1 MSQKGRLESIK
12 NIIHREKKVI
22 VTELSK
28 QFDVTEETIRRDLD
42 KLEEEGLVTRTYGGA
57 VLNIDKLTEGIQYY
71 KRATIN
77 VEAKKRIAKNVVKQ
91 IGDSLTIGLD
101 SSTTAFEVACL
112 LREREDITIITNSV
126 PIMNELSQSKVNILS
141 IGGMLNKNSLS
152 LQGYVAKEALKNY
165 NIDIAIISCK
175 GISLEQGASDT
186 DEMEADIKKE
196 MLAHANSVIL
206 MADDSK
212 FDKVAFVKI
221 ANLNVFSLIVTN
233 RKPRQD
239 WIDKLSLIS
248 TNILF

>member
-1 MSQKGRLESIK
+1 MSQKERLDSIK
-12 NIIHREKKVI
+12 SIIRQEKKVI

-28 QFDVTEETIRRDLD
+28 HFSVTEETIRRDLD

-57 VLNIDKLTEGIQYY
+57 VLNADKMIEGIQYY

-77 VEAKKRIAKNVVKQ
+77 ADAKKKIAKNVLKE
-91 IGDSLTIGLD
+91 IGNSLTIGLD
-101 SSTTAFEVACL
+101 SSTTAFEVASL
-112 LREREDITIITNSV
+112 LKDREDITIITNSV
-126 PIMNELSQSKVNILS
+126 PILNELAQSKVNILS

-152 LQGYVAKEALKNY
+152 LQGYVAKDALKNY
-165 NIDIAIISCK
+165 NIDIALISCK

-196 MLAHANSVIL
+196 MLAHANRIIL

-212 FDKVAFVKI
+212 FDQVAFVKI
-221 ANLNVFSLIVTN
+221 ANLNVFNLIVTN

-239 WIDKLSLIS
+239 WIDKLSLLSID
-248 TNILF
+248 ILF